1 MILLLLLW
9 GCAGTLDSAVKS
21 RSVPRLAA
29 IRDLDV
35 ACAFGEVG
43 VAASLTISRER
54 SGQALTVAW
63 TMAGLCSELQARE
76 AAIQARL
83 AMARGDTAG
92 ASDGRIAAAR
102 LHAKAAERYQQA
114 YQLALDEYGDADRC
128 RFLSRADEGV
138 YLLGLMAG
146 QLAQVNDG
154 ESGGVVSVPLNQ
166 IIEVGRASL
175 CLDDEA
181 WWAIPEATRMAG
193 WATVPG
199 SGPADL
205 DPWQGLAAAAAR
217 GDALGQ
223 GIPRSLWLFAAAN
236 AGRADQVREI
246 LAAWPEPVE
255 GQPQEWAL
263 LDQYARQLARHEADL
278 LWIAEEGHRAPAPP
292 APPLVAAAPPPDP
305 FGD

>member
-1 MILLLLLW
+1 MIALLLMW

-21 RSVPRLAA
+21 RGVPRLGA

-43 VAASLTISRER
+43 VAASLTISGQR

-63 TMAGLCSELQARE
+63 TMAGLCSELEARE

-92 ASDGRIAAAR
+92 AGDGRIAAAR
-102 LHAKAAERYQQA
+102 LHGKAAERYQRA
-114 YQLALDEYGDADRC
+114 YLLALEEYGGAESC

-154 ESGGVVSVPLNQ
+154 EAGGVVGVPLNQ

-175 CLDDEA
+175 CLDDQA

-205 DPWQGLAAAAAR
+205 DPWQGLATSAAR
-217 GDALGQ
+217 GDAVGQ

-236 AGRADQVREI
+236 AGRDEQVREI
-246 LAAWPEPVE
+246 LAAWPAAAADL
-255 GQPQEWAL
+255 PQEWAL
-263 LDQYARQLARHEADL
+263 LDQYARQLAQHEADL
-278 LWIAEEGHRAPAPP
+278 LWIAAEGHRAPAPP
-292 APPLVAAAPPPDP
+292 APPEPAQELTPDP

>member
-1 MILLLLLW
+1 MIAWLVLVA
-9 GCAGTLDSAVKS
+9 CAGSLDSAVKK
-21 RSVPRLAA
+21 RAVPGLGA
-29 IRDLDV
+29 IRDLPV
-35 ACAFGEVG
+35 ACSFGEVG
-43 VAASLTISRER
+43 VAASLTISGQR
-54 SGQALTVAW
+54 SGEALTVAW

-76 AAIQARL
+76 AAIEARL

-92 ASDGRIAAAR
+92 ATDGRIAASR
-102 LHAKAAERYQQA
+102 LHAEAAERYQRA
-114 YQLALDEYGDADRC
+114 YLLALSEYGGAEDC
-128 RFLSRADEGV
+128 RLRKRADEGV

-154 ESGGVVSVPLNQ
+154 EAGGTVGVPLNQ

-175 CLDDEA
+175 CLDDEE

-223 GIPRSLWLFAAAN
+223 GIPRSLWLFSAAN
-236 AGRADQVREI
+236 AGRSDLVREI
-246 LAAWPEPVE
+246 LAGWPAMSAELPE
-255 GQPQEWAL
+255 EWAL
-263 LDQYARQLARHEADL
+263 LDQYARHLARHEADL
-278 LWIAEEGHRAPAPP
+278 IWIAEAGHRAPAPP
-292 APPLVAAAPPPDP
+292 APPVAAEPAPADP
-305 FGD
+305 FGE